1 MQINQQRVDR
11 IERELIKVK
20 AQIDASR
27 RPAVT
32 GFDFGA
38 PRAADGTAWTVDAE
52 NPERDALKE
61 RYRDLADALAEAAQ
75 LGPSE
80 LLERLIALAKVGWP
94 GLRLWRM
101 SDDGFRLYRDGLWVG
116 TVWRSTVW
124 GWQWA
129 RVRRPGG
136 GYVGGRCAG
145 LRDGLRQ
152 IRAVLAKECRV
163 GSMVYY
169 DGVLV
174 SVDPHPKAYEIARS
188 EPLARPADPPRNRFG
203 EPRVH
208 GAGTWGR

>member
-11 IERELIKVK
+11 IERELIEVK

-75 LGPSE
+75 MSPGAVSVRLIE
-80 LLERLIALAKVGWP
+80 LAKPERAQGRLERIARAKTRIRFMFPHRHGDRIP
-94 GLRLWRM
+94 GATRAAIR
-101 SDDGFRLYRDGLWVG
+101 RDI
-116 TVWRSTVW
+116 
-124 GWQWA
+124 
-129 RVRRPGG
+129 RVIRRDLDALERYG
-136 GYVGGRCAG
+136 VT
-145 LRDGLRQ
+145 
-152 IRAVLAKECRV
+152 RV
-163 GSMVYY
+163 GSMVYVA
-169 DGVLV
+169 GHFVG
-174 SVDPHPKAYEIARS
+174 VDPHATAYRIVPS

-203 EPRVH
+203 EPRAH